1 MTLEERKAAALA
13 KKAAADA
20 RIASAEAAASAEA
33 EVAALERDAADAEAL
48 ADATEKHGAV
58 GSHIAVV
65 PTILGCII
73 VKRPN
78 GAAFR
83 KFQDSA
89 KADSVAFDKLVRPCI
104 VFPSADRVDRI
115 FDEQPA
121 TLGRCA
127 DAVVQLAGARR
138 EELAG
143 KS

>member
-1 MTLEERKAAALA
+1 MTLEERKAAASA

-20 RIASAEAAASAEA
+20 RIAASEASRAEEA
-33 EVAALERDAADAEAL
+33 EIAALEREADDAEAL
-48 ADATEKHGAV
+48 ASATEKHGAV
-58 GSHIAVV
+58 GTHIAVV
-65 PTILGCII
+65 PTLLGCII

-89 KADSVAFDKLVRPCI
+89 KADSVAFEKLVRPCI
-104 VFPSADRVDRI
+104 VFPSADRVDVI
-115 FDEQPA
+115 FEQQPA

-127 DAVVQLAGARR
+127 DAVVQLAGARK

-143 KS
+143 K